1 MWSRLPAAPRRVSHA
16 SPSRGVAREPAS
28 ARVATWARFASSA
41 LVASSG
47 LVALSALVASS
58 LVVVPAGFVA
68 SSALVAASTLVASH
82 AHAAETLVE
91 GIAAQVGNDI
101 VLVSEVLE
109 ISKPV
114 EERMRAAGAPDGE
127 IQQVRRDALERLI
140 ESKLLSSV
148 VERLELSAEREE
160 IDAAVAAIAEDNGLT
175 TEELYKSI
183 QNHGL
188 SVDEYRAK
196 IRGEIERS
204 KVVNA
209 MVRSRVEV
217 SQEEIRKLYD
227 ERFSKQPAGGEEVY
241 LRHIVVRGDGI
252 SKSEACNLIAEAR
265 AEIAAGADFQTVARR
280 VTEMNPEREGDL
292 GWIHH
297 DELASWMESAIEK
310 LSPGQMTPPIEMP
323 FGCNLLE
330 LVDRRP
336 FKPVTFDEA
345 QPQLR
350 NLLFQQKTEAEYVK
364 WIDVLRKQT
373 HVEKK
378 GPFGG

>member
-1 MWSRLPAAPRRVSHA
+1 MSLPRTPSTARAAGRAGRA
-16 SPSRGVAREPAS
+16 FAPSVAHSIAVGALAAVFAS
-28 ARVATWARFASSA
+28 APATAR
-41 LVASSG
+41 
-47 LVALSALVASS
+47 
-58 LVVVPAGFVA
+58 
-68 SSALVAASTLVASH
+68 
-82 AHAAETLVE
+82 AAETVVE

-101 VLVSEVLE
+101 VLVSEVME
-109 ISKPV
+109 IAKPV
-114 EERMRAAGAPDGE
+114 EERMREMGAPENE
-127 IQQVRRDALERLI
+127 IAKVRVDALERLI
-140 ESKLLSSV
+140 EGKLLSSV
-148 VERLELSAEREE
+148 VERLELGAEREE
-160 IDAAVAAIAEDNGLT
+160 IDSAIAAIAEDNGIT

-183 QNHGL
+183 QSHGL

-217 SQEEIRKLYD
+217 TQDELRKLYD
-227 ERFSKQPAGGEEVY
+227 ERYAKQPSGGEEVY
-241 LRHIVVRGDGI
+241 LRHIVVRGGDG
-252 SKSEACNLIAEAR
+252 SGRAGGEACAVVEQAR
-265 AEIAAGADFQTVARR
+265 AEIAAGGDFETVARR

-292 GWIHH
+292 GWIHR
-297 DELASWMESAIEK
+297 DELAAWMEGAIAN
-310 LSPGQMTPPIEMP
+310 LAAGDLTPPIEMP
-323 FGCNLLE
+323 FGCNLLQ

-336 FKPVTFDEA
+336 FKPISFDEA

-378 GPFGG
+378 GAFGG